1 MIQELFSETSVGKQA
16 AISAGAAAGFVSLLS
31 LFNMGGRFLWSSVSD
46 KIGRKNTYTI
56 FFVLGSLLYLLFR
69 LLARAVTRLCLLLG
83 LRLHFP

>member
-56 FFVLGSLLYLLFR
+56 FLCAR
-69 LLARAVTRLCLLLG
+69 LAVVFCYSVYWRE
-83 LRLHFP
+83 R